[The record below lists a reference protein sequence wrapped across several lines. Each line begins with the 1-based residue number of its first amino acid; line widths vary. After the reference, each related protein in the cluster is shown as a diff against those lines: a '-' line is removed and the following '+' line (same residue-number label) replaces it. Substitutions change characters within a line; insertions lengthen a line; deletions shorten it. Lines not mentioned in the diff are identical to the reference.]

1 MADIIVLNAVA
12 YQEKLDAFNTSAVAI
27 TTDVGALPETS
38 SSIQTLE
45 KYQQALLA
53 VGKLIELYKVL
64 LQEDI
69 SSVSQVSQ
77 DMSDTD
83 NALSTIMNTNP

>member
-38 SSIQTLE
+38 SSIQTLQ
-45 KYQQALLA
+45 KYQDALLE
-53 VGKLIELYKVL
+53 VGRLIELYKVL
-64 LQEDI
+64 LQKDI

-77 DMSDTD
+77 DMSAADI
-83 NALSTIMNTNP
+83 SVSSIMNTYS